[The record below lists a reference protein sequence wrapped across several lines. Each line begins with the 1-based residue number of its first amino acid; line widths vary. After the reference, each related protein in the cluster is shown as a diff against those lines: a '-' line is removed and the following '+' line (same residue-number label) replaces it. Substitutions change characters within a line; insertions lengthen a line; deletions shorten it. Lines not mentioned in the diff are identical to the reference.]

1 MFGSQNNDAFVMK
14 NGKVESTSDN
24 AGGIL
29 GGLSS
34 GMPITMRVAIKPTPS
49 IGKEQKTVNLSTLE
63 DATLSVKGRHD
74 PCVVPKAVPAIEAVV
89 ALTLVDHLIRAGY
102 ISKIL
107 KEPKGVINIERY
119 SDIT

>member
-1 MFGSQNNDAFVMK
+1 
-14 NGKVESTSDN
+14 
-24 AGGIL
+24 
-29 GGLSS
+29 
-34 GMPITMRVAIKPTPS
+34 MRVAIKPTPS